1 MKRAIA
7 AAAALAASASLA
19 VPAIASA
26 SPSASYVASAVQRQY
41 STQVRNR
48 AALSG
53 IGVSSIT
60 VRCAAD
66 GGYTYTCYA
75 TYVAYVRGVH
85 AKYGI
90 YIDVSGSNLRWH
102 TVGTAATLLSEW

>member
-1 MKRAIA
+1 MKRTFA
-7 AAAALAASASLA
+7 AAAALAASASFA
-19 VPAIASA
+19 MPALASA

-66 GGYTYTCYA
+66 GGYTYSCYA
-75 TYVAYVRGVH
+75 TYVAYVDGVH

-90 YIDVSGSNLRWH
+90 YIDVSGYNLRWH
-102 TVGTAATLLSEW
+102 TVGTTTLLGEW